1 MASKK
6 TGVELEFSILDDGF
20 TKSIREMNTALSSMK
35 KELNLENEVL
45 KNSGSTVNDFKR
57 TRRIIKTKG

>member
-1 MASKK
+1 MAKKK

-20 TKSIREMNTALSSMK
+20 TKSIKDMNTALSSMK

-45 KNSGSTVNDFKR
+45 RNSGATVNDYKNKLL
-57 TRRIIKTKG
+57 TIYLKK